1 MTGARLARV
10 FLPVLAIL
18 YVLGFTNLFLR
29 SSFGVM
35 APHLATEMELTP
47 AQVSGVA
54 SAFFFAYALMQV
66 PTGVLL
72 DRFGARR
79 TLATM
84 LLFTTAGTALFAAA
98 TSGGM
103 LAAGRVLM
111 GIGCAGVFTGAFYVL
126 AVWLPRERVVST
138 SGTINSFAAL
148 GNIAATT
155 PLAALIALIGWR
167 QSYGLF
173 TAGVLLLL
181 ILVALLVRDRPPE
194 AEPQVSGTETFGEV
208 LSGVWAAARQMGMA
222 RLLAVGL
229 PMSAAST
236 IAGTWGA
243 PYLRDVHGLDD
254 IGRGNVLLAMA
265 LFGMS
270 GHTLLGLLAR
280 RVNSMKVAIL
290 TGSIGIITATVSLA
304 LIARPSLWLVT
315 ALFCLMS
322 LCGAYPAIAMAQAR
336 GLVPPQ
342 LLGRGVAVA
351 NMGMMSG
358 VATMQFAFGWIVGL
372 FPAVGGLQ
380 PEEAYRTAFAA
391 QAAVALVALAIYAPI
406 KDIKPMADR

>member
-1 MTGARLARV
+1 MAGTRVSRV

-35 APHLATEMELTP
+35 APHLSVEMQLTP

-54 SAFFFAYALMQV
+54 SAFFFAYAAMQV

-98 TSGGM
+98 TSGTM
-103 LAAGRVLM
+103 LATGRVLM
-111 GIGCAGVFTGAFYVL
+111 GIGCAGIFTGAFYVL
-126 AVWLPRERVVST
+126 ALWLPRDRVVST
-138 SGTINSFAAL
+138 SGTLNSFASL

-155 PLAALIALIGWR
+155 PLAALIAVIGWR
-167 QSYGLF
+167 QSYWLF
-173 TAGVLLLL
+173 TAGVLVLLV
-181 ILVALLVRDRPPE
+181 LVALLVRDRPPD
-194 AEPQVSGTETFGEV
+194 AEPHSTTRETFGEV
-208 LSGVWAAARQMGMA
+208 LSGVWAAARQPGMA
-222 RLLAVGL
+222 RLLTIGL

-254 IGRGNVLLAMA
+254 IGRGNVLLGMA
-265 LFGMS
+265 LCGMA
-270 GHTLLGLLAR
+270 GHTLLGILAR
-280 RVNSMKVAIL
+280 RVNSMKIAIL
-290 TGSIGIITATVSLA
+290 TGSVGIIAATASLA
-304 LIARPSLWLVT
+304 LMARPSLGVVVG
-315 ALFCLMS
+315 LFCLMGV
-322 LCGAYPAIAMAQAR
+322 CGTYPAIAMGHAR
-336 GLVPPQ
+336 GLVPAS

-351 NMGMMSG
+351 NMGMMTG

-372 FPAVGGLQ
+372 FPAIDGLQ

-391 QAAVALVALAIYAPI
+391 QAVMALVALVIYAPI
-406 KDIKPMADR
+406 RDVRPKA

>member
-1 MTGARLARV
+1 MPGARLARV
-10 FLPVLAIL
+10 FLPVLAVL

-29 SSFGVM
+29 ASFGVM

-54 SAFFFAYALMQV
+54 SAFFFAYALMQA

-126 AVWLPRERVVST
+126 ALWLPKDHVVST
-138 SGTINSFAAL
+138 SATLNSFAAL

-155 PLAALIALIGWR
+155 PLAALIAVIGWR
-167 QSYGLF
+167 QSYWLF
-173 TAGVLLLL
+173 TAGVLVLL
-181 ILVALLVRDRPPE
+181 ILIALLLRDRPPE
-194 AEPQVSGTETFGEV
+194 AEPQATGTETFGEV
-208 LSGVWAAARQMGMA
+208 LSGVWAAVRQPGMA

-236 IAGTWGA
+236 IAGAWGA
-243 PYLRDVHGLDD
+243 PYLRDMHGLDD

-265 LFGMS
+265 LCGMS
-270 GHTLLGLLAR
+270 GHWLFGQMAR

-290 TGSIGIITATVSLA
+290 TGSVGIVIATASLA
-304 LIARPSLWLVT
+304 ALSNPPVWLVT
-315 ALFCLMS
+315 ALFCLMGVS
-322 LCGAYPAIAMAQAR
+322 GAYPSVAMAQAR

-372 FPAVGGLQ
+372 FPAAGGFQ
-380 PEEAYRTAFAA
+380 PEEAYRAAFAV
-391 QAAVALVALAIYAPI
+391 QALVALTALGIYAPI
-406 KDIKPMADR
+406 RDVRPRG